1 MTVRIRPG
9 ALLWYNTDSWRSGP
23 AATAC
28 AWKAHGSNPSQVRV
42 LSPPP
47 MRVIFLNS
55 WFGKGGK
62 PFFDFIKSESSKTDI
77 FCFMEYTRDLFDKTS
92 KILNNF
98 NGFIEEG
105 TLLKLW
111 GVIDSQVIF
120 AQKNLEILS
129 SGKLDIYKNTPT
141 DTGFASY
148 IVFKNDGKIV
158 NLLNVHGKTRPGHK
172 MDTPARIKQSQKIIK
187 FMKDKSGLKIIGGDF
202 NLNPDTKSVRLFE
215 EAGYKNL
222 IKDFGIENTRNKLTW
237 EQFPNEEKQHF
248 ADYVFVSP
256 DVKVKNFEVPYTE
269 VSDHL
274 PQILEFEV

>member
-1 MTVRIRPG
+1 
-9 ALLWYNTDSWRSGP
+9 
-23 AATAC
+23 
-28 AWKAHGSNPSQVRV
+28 
-42 LSPPP
+42 
-47 MRVIFLNS
+47 
-55 WFGKGGK
+55 
-62 PFFDFIKSESSKTDI
+62 
-77 FCFMEYTRDLFDKTS
+77 MEYTRDLFDKTS

-256 DVKVKNFEVPYTE
+256 DVNVKNFEVPYTE